1 MGGFFV
7 FTRFKKYKKTPKKQ
21 QKGEKKQKLS
31 TVYTQKD
38 LLSINF
44 SIII

>member
-21 QKGEKKQKLS
+21 QKTAKRHKLS
-31 TVYTQKD
+31 TVFAQKR
-38 LLSINF
+38 L
-44 SIII
+44 